1 MNCDKC
7 VHSGVCK
14 DEETSRNAETKIQSV
29 VNETAIAESPFGVK
43 ALIYCKN
50 FKMKWQ
56 KKTKTEAH

>member
-14 DEETSRNAETKIQSV
+14 DEETSRNAETKIQND
-29 VNETAIAESPFGVK
+29 VNEATSTESPFGAKV
-43 ALIYCKN
+43 LIYCKN

-56 KKTKTEAH
+56 KKAH